1 MKKNYFL
8 PAKLLTRCVLAASL
22 FSGTAIA
29 QPGTNDPTFDTPDSG
44 PNSVFKGSND
54 WVTNSALSGSKIVLT
69 GRFTAYNGASASRIV
84 KLNANGSTDAG
95 FISGTG
101 FNAEPSSVVVQNNN
115 RIVVAGGFTNYNGTT
130 ANRIVRLLANGTIDN
145 TYLTGTGFNA
155 APVALLLQTDGKII
169 VAGSFT
175 TYNGTSVHKVVRLNT
190 NGTLDNTFSAPGV
203 SAPKKAALQPD
214 GKIILGYSAID
225 NINLIRLNT
234 NGSTD
239 ITYSASIPVNDTN
252 IETEFPTL
260 AALAVQAD
268 GKVLVG
274 GHYIFGNSPPIG
286 FLRRA
291 DVNGSVDTSFHTPSE
306 YGGGIFSIN
315 LQSDGKIIV
324 GGKEKLL
331 KNTSQTTSTVLIA
344 RLNTNGTADNTFF
357 HNDILMTAQYAAYTT
372 SILADGKIIVGG
384 FFTELSSYGAHNI
397 GRLNA
402 DGTLD
407 IAFNKVTGANGDIK
421 ASAVQSNGRIV
432 IGGNFSAFHYQSR
445 SHIARL
451 HENGSLDNSFNPGT
465 GTNGPVHA
473 LAIQPDGKI
482 LVAGNFSIYNG
493 QPAAGIV
500 RVNSNGSID
509 ATFNAGT
516 GANGT
521 IYSVTVHAGKIV
533 IGGDFTEVQGTGRN
547 CVARLNADGSLD
559 AGFTSPIVDAF
570 SINVFTGFVHSSG
583 KLLIG
588 GHFSTG
594 TRNDFVRL
602 ENDGSVDTS
611 FLQGYSYDV
620 RSIAEQPDGKLVVSG
635 GTEPYNTNMG
645 YGYVNRHLADGSDD
659 NSFVSGFELGQT
671 FPVYSITLLNSG
683 KIIAGGHFNYYGGVP
698 VHNIM
703 LLDSTGVVDTSFTGS
718 TDGTVLTTKLVADE
732 KVIIGGAITN
742 YSGIARNGIARIYT
756 ENDAPYAYG
765 ARVENTTTIHD
776 ATAAFTI
783 YPNPASNAI
792 NFDQLTPG
800 STIVIRNILGSVVHT
815 EQVNNS
821 KVTLNLSGYRNGI
834 YLITQVGAGKTSMK
848 KFVVAGN

>member
-1 MKKNYFL
+1 MKKNYSL
-8 PAKLLTRCVLAASL
+8 STRLLTTCVLAASL
-22 FSGTAIA
+22 FSGTVIA
-29 QPGTNDPTFDTPDSG
+29 QPGANDSTFNIPDSG

-54 WVTNSALSGSKIVLT
+54 WVTGSALSGNKLVLT
-69 GRFTAYNGASASRIV
+69 GRFTQFNGATASRIV
-84 KLNANGSTDAG
+84 KLNANGSTDDN
-95 FISGTG
+95 FVSGTG
-101 FNAEPSSVVVQNNN
+101 LNAEPTSVVVQSNN

-145 TYLTGTGFNA
+145 TYLTGTGFNGT
-155 APVALLLQTDGKII
+155 PVALLLQSDGKII

-175 TYNGTSVHKVVRLNT
+175 NYNGTAVNNVVRLNK
-190 NGTLDNTFSAPGV
+190 NGTLDNTFSAAV
-203 SAPKKAALQPD
+203 TAPKKAALQPD
-214 GKIILGYSAID
+214 GKIILGYNAID

-239 ITYSASIPVNDTN
+239 ATYSASIPVNDTN

-291 DVNGSVDTSFHTPSE
+291 DSNGSVDTSFHTPAQ

-315 LQSDGKIIV
+315 FQSDGKIIV
-324 GGKEKLL
+324 GGKEKLF

-344 RLNTNGTADNTFF
+344 RLNTNGTEDNSFV

-397 GRLNA
+397 ARLNA

-432 IGGNFSAFHYQSR
+432 IGGNFSAFHFQSR
-445 SHIARL
+445 NHVARL
-451 HENGSLDNSFNPGT
+451 RENGTLDNSFNPGT

-473 LAIQPDGKI
+473 LAIQPNGKI
-482 LVAGNFSIYNG
+482 LIAGNFSTYNG
-493 QPAAGIV
+493 VPAAGIV

-509 ATFNAGT
+509 ASFNAGT
-516 GANGT
+516 GTNGT
-521 IYSVTVHAGKIV
+521 IYSITVHAGKIV

-547 CVARLNADGSLD
+547 CVARLNTNGSLD

-570 SINVFTGFVHSSG
+570 SIGVFSSFVHSSG

-588 GHFSTG
+588 GYFSTG
-594 TRNDFVRL
+594 SRDNFVRL
-602 ENDGSVDTS
+602 ENDGAVDLT
-611 FLQGYSYDV
+611 FLQGYSSYV
-620 RSIAEQPDGKLVVSG
+620 RSIAEQPDGKLIVSG
-635 GTEPYNTNMG
+635 GQEPYNTNTG
-645 YGYVNRHLADGSDD
+645 FGYVRRHLADGSNDD
-659 NSFVSGFELGQT
+659 SFGNGFDLGGT

-683 KIIAGGHFNYYGGVP
+683 KIIAGGHFNFYGGVP

-703 LLDSTGVVDTSFTGS
+703 LLDSTGVVDTSFIGS

-732 KVIIGGAITN
+732 KVILGGAITN

-756 ENDAPYAYG
+756 EAAPYAYG
-765 ARVENTTTIHD
+765 ASVENTATHD
-776 ATAAFTI
+776 ATATFII

-792 NFDQLTPG
+792 NFDKLTPG
-800 STIVIRNILGSVVHT
+800 STIIIRNILGSIVHT

-834 YLITQVGAGKTSMK
+834 YLITEVGAGKTSMK